1 MAQER
6 RMVGSAM
13 AMAFALVMG
22 GCAAP
27 ATKEDHM
34 DGTANSYEKD
44 TSPVTLT
51 MTVVRNAPVFSL
63 EDKPTARNRWMV
75 SYPSAEGGD
84 DISQA
89 LAALT
94 GVTIRAETVD
104 TLDAQLA
111 AGALGDLVLACGYDK
126 QLAREERCYALDTL
140 SQAECP
146 GFWENLDPMEKL
158 ARQQADGH
166 VYALGQSSPGL
177 TAYAGSPA
185 AYRFENPIHRDRA
198 FDPLA
203 VRTDLMEQLS
213 AQEPSSLEELEQ
225 MLREAARRKGEL
237 GIETPLHIDGI
248 YADGIMTA
256 EEWDVCYLDFMD
268 EAYPRFPLAGCLGL
282 RQEPYWDEN
291 SQRVRTPWRD
301 ESWLDYFLMLN
312 RWYREGLLR
321 YAAVDLL
328 ENTVYGEAT
337 WEPVTDALVYA
348 GWDQDAAG
356 LNALLREAGLG
367 GRQGQ
372 PGQPLYQPLP
382 AALTYQGNQLNV
394 AADYGL
400 PEFELYITK
409 ACGKPERAI
418 RLMEFLRSPK
428 GATLTQWGVEGEHY
442 VLNEEGI
449 PRYQAPYDDAA
460 YRMMKMGAGRW
471 DFLGSAWRADMLWPC
486 EILETGDGDLRQDQQ
501 RYFDG
506 YRAYTE
512 AVRFDRN
519 PAMGEAL
526 FTEQEPEYNQYIRLG
541 LAWHTQAARL
551 ITAGSEQAVRD
562 GWAQLMDWMSQQGV
576 SELEDM
582 LTQRYSTAAQRYTEA
597 GYTLGQPEEDGM
609 DP

>member
-1 MAQER
+1 MNR
-6 RMVGSAM
+6 AM
-13 AMAFALVMG
+13 SRLFGAAAFMLVLAAG

-27 ATKEDHM
+27 ALQD
-34 DGTANSYEKD
+34 TAAVWTGNSYEKD
-44 TSPVTLT
+44 TSPVTLSL
-51 MTVVRNAPVFSL
+51 TVVRNAPVLSL
-63 EDKPTARNRWMV
+63 EDKPTARNRWRV

-104 TLDAQLA
+104 TLDARLA
-111 AGALGDLVLACGYDK
+111 AGALGDLVLACGYDGH
-126 QLAREERCYALDTL
+126 LAREERCYALDTL

-146 GFWENLDPMEKL
+146 GFWENLDPVEKL

-166 VYALGQSSPGL
+166 VYALGQSRPGL

-185 AYRFENPIHRDRA
+185 AYRFENPIHRDQA

-203 VRTDLMEQLS
+203 VRWDLMEKLS
-213 AQEPSSLEELEQ
+213 AKAPSSLEELER

-237 GIETPLHIDGI
+237 GIETPLHIDGV

-268 EAYPRFPLAGCLGL
+268 GAYPRFPLAGCLGL
-282 RQEPYWDEN
+282 RQEPYWDEA

-321 YAAVDLL
+321 YEAVELL

-348 GWDQDAAG
+348 GWGQDAAG
-356 LNALLREAGLG
+356 LNALMREAGLG
-367 GRQGQ
+367 GLYEQ
-372 PGQPLYQPLP
+372 PGRPLYRPLP
-382 AALTYQGNQLNV
+382 MALTYRGSQLNV

-400 PEFELYITK
+400 PEFELHITK
-409 ACGKPERAI
+409 ECGKPERAI
-418 RLMEFLRSPK
+418 RLMEFLRSPD
-428 GATLTQWGVEGEHY
+428 GSALTQWGVEGKHY
-442 VLNEEGI
+442 ILDEEGI
-449 PRYQAPYDDAA
+449 LRYQAPYDDAS
-460 YRMMKMGAGRW
+460 YRMVKMGAGRW
-471 DFLGSAWRADMLWPC
+471 DFLGSAWREDMLWPC
-486 EILETGDGDLRQDQQ
+486 EILETGDGALRQDQQ
-501 RYFDG
+501 CYFDG

-526 FTEQEPEYNQYIRLG
+526 FTEQDVEYNRYIRLG

-551 ITAGSEQAVRD
+551 ITAGSEQAVQD

-576 SELEDM
+576 SEIEDE
-582 LTQRYSTAAQRYTEA
+582 LTQRYQRAERRYTDA
-597 GYTLGQPEEDGM
+597 GYSLG
-609 DP
+609 